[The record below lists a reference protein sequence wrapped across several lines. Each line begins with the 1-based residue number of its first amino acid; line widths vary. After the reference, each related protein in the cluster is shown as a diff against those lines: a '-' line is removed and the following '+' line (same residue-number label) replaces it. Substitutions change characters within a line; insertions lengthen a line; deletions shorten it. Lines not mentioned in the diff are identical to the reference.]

1 MPKGKP
7 LYAVFLLA
15 LSLGVNVRNGAGIH
29 SGEKAMKEGD
39 EGWLD
44 FKAIKEKA
52 DVRAVLSEFGLL
64 EHLEE
69 RGAELVGW
77 CPFGDEHGKK
87 DSFSFNAEKKTFQCF
102 SCKARGSLLDFVA
115 KFQNVDLRVAA
126 QWVHSFF
133 SSAHNEVKEE
143 ANSGR
148 PYSKGRAEKIATITN
163 GETPKVMTFSI
174 ASRLIIGKKIN
185 PDNLLVVDVSGIDL
199 NR

>member
-1 MPKGKP
+1 
-7 LYAVFLLA
+7 
-15 LSLGVNVRNGAGIH
+15 
-29 SGEKAMKEGD
+29 MKEGD

-64 EHLEE
+64 EHLEA

-87 DSFSFNAEKKTFQCF
+87 DSFSFNVEKKTFQCF
-102 SCKARGSLLDFVA
+102 ACKARGSLLDFVA

-133 SSAHNEVKEE
+133 LSVHNGVKEE
-143 ANSGR
+143 VSGGR
-148 PYSKGRAEKIATITN
+148 PYSRGRAEKIATPATDE
-163 GETPKVMTFSI
+163 ETPKVMTFAI
-174 ASRLIIGKKIN
+174 ASRLIISKKIN
-185 PDNLLVVDVSGIDL
+185 PDYLLVVDISGL
-199 NR
+199 NLKN

>member
-1 MPKGKP
+1 
-7 LYAVFLLA
+7 
-15 LSLGVNVRNGAGIH
+15 
-29 SGEKAMKEGD
+29 MKEGD

-102 SCKARGSLLDFVA
+102 ACKARGSLLDFVA

-133 SSAHNEVKEE
+133 SSANKEVKKEMS
-143 ANSGR
+143 SGR
-148 PYSKGRAEKIATITN
+148 PYGRDKPDENESLQIQA
-163 GETPKVMTFSI
+163 VMPFTL
-174 ASRLIIGKKIN
+174 AARLIIQKKLDSSN
-185 PDNLLVVDVSGIDL
+185 WLVVDVGAL
-199 NR
+199 GFERMKRNPE